1 MLQMATM
8 ENQLRQARQV
18 VGIRVA
24 QFGGRDVVDL
34 LKRIGQACRRKEFH
48 RRPIGPLGHL
58 LALKDPRY
66 FVVANASMHAE
77 HFIACGYGRIQIALV
92 TVALW

>member
-1 MLQMATM
+1 M

-34 LKRIGQACRRKEFH
+34 LRKIGQACRRKEFH

-58 LALKDPRY
+58 LALKDPRWLAS
-66 FVVANASMHAE
+66 ANASMHAE
-77 HFIACGYGRIQIALV
+77 HFIACGCSKMQRVLMTTAL
-92 TVALW
+92 